1 MRSVITT
8 LLVLF
13 LFNTVPL
20 KAGDCE
26 LPKRIKLEA
35 KEDYAPYHTLIV
47 DCVDWLESP
56 PFTTEKKKRRDVQA
70 FVIKWMMGTPTL
82 SVKINS
88 YHLDLWSR
96 DSDKLMPVFLGGWAR
111 AIIQADFEID
121 EYEGMAGGIRTLIKV
136 HELDGAPKKSR
147 EIKRLIKADKKGEL
161 VDYLKKKAS

>member
-1 MRSVITT
+1 
-8 LLVLF
+8 
-13 LFNTVPL
+13 
-20 KAGDCE
+20 
-26 LPKRIKLEA
+26 
-35 KEDYAPYHTLIV
+35 
-47 DCVDWLESP
+47 
-56 PFTTEKKKRRDVQA
+56 
-70 FVIKWMMGTPTL
+70 MGTEAW
-82 SVKINS
+82 VKINS